1 MVVEDDDRKWE
12 FTAERISVAM
22 AGCGGEL
29 KCEQKGLAWSEEERS
44 VAVSSTD
51 GAVAKLGTGASWPVR
66 EASRARIG
74 TGGG

>member
-29 KCEQKGLAWSEEERS
+29 KCEQEGLAWSLEERR
-44 VAVSSTD
+44 D
-51 GAVAKLGTGASWPVR
+51 GHVQKEER
-66 EASRARIG
+66 
-74 TGGG
+74 